1 MRAAPKLA
9 KVPIVVALTKCDK
22 HNADPD
28 SMEMQVAGDLGLEL
42 EKFGGNV
49 QVVRVSAHTGEGLKE
64 LSEALL
70 LESELIN
77 LDTNMDKS
85 LVHGAALESRLD
97 KGRGPIVSA
106 VLKRG
111 MLEVG
116 DFVLCGSSWGKV
128 RSLRNA

>member
-1 MRAAPKLA
+1 MPRRNS

-49 QVVRVSAHTGEGLKE
+49 QVVQSPAHWGRFERTP
-64 LSEALL
+64 EALL

-97 KGRGPIVSA
+97 KGRGQ
-106 VLKRG
+106 
-111 MLEVG
+111 
-116 DFVLCGSSWGKV
+116 
-128 RSLRNA
+128 